1 VEDLLQEP
9 LYYDLIIGTPEALM
23 PQPDSKPATPFD
35 KQSNTGLTHLLNAT
49 RFSWQGLKAAF
60 RHESAFRQELA
71 FASILFP
78 LAFVVGSDLMETA
91 LLILVLLIV
100 LITELLNS
108 GLEAIVD
115 KTTPDQNELAGRAKD
130 MGSAAVFVALMAVV
144 ITWSLVLYKNY
155 F

>member
-1 VEDLLQEP
+1 MSPPDQHQE
-9 LYYDLIIGTPEALM
+9 
-23 PQPDSKPATPFD
+23 TPFD
-35 KQSNTGLTHLLNAT
+35 KQSNTGLLHLINAT
-49 RFSWQGLKAAF
+49 RFTWLGLKAAF

-71 FASILFP
+71 FAIILLP
-78 LAFVVGSDLMETA
+78 AAFVVGSDLLETT

-115 KTTPDQNELAGRAKD
+115 KTTPDHNELAGRAKD
-130 MGSAAVFVALMAVV
+130 LGSAAVFVALMAVL
-144 ITWSLVLYKNY
+144 ITWSLLIYKNY